1 MFGSAEGS
9 CCESEMPHA
18 DNFASADVYLFGA
31 VQQKFFGF
39 FFLIFFFFLLYNNVC
54 YIKWLALD

>member
-1 MFGSAEGS
+1 MFGSAKGS
-9 CCESEMPHA
+9 CCESEMPRA

-31 VQQKFFGF
+31 VQQNLIF
-39 FFLIFFFFLLYNNVC
+39 FFLIIFFLLLYNNVC

>member
-31 VQQKFFGF
+31 VQQKLLVF
-39 FFLIFFFFLLYNNVC
+39 FFSLFIYFFSV
-54 YIKWLALD
+54 I